1 MRWHNVST
9 EAALKR
15 GEAAAAAAAA
25 DAAVVVI
32 GTVSGEGMD
41 RGNLSLAP
49 FDEALLK
56 QVAAAQP
63 RTVAVVVAPGA
74 VLLPW
79 LDDVGAALLAFMP
92 GQEVGP
98 AIADVL
104 FGDVNPSPSESR
116 PRRQTLAAAASPTRA
131 IRSS

>member
-1 MRWHNVST
+1 M
-9 EAALKR
+9 
-15 GEAAAAAAAA
+15 
-25 DAAVVVI
+25 VI

-49 FDEALLK
+49 FDEALLKQLNPFLIWQLRLLIWQLRLALYGSCEPFLIWQALLK

-92 GQEVGP
+92 GQEVGHRVRTY
-98 AIADVL
+98 D
-104 FGDVNPSPSESR
+104 GGRPS
-116 PRRQTLAAAASPTRA
+116 
-131 IRSS
+131 